1 MDPREQDDLELGAR
15 VADAWERPSTATET
29 STAPAKAA

>member
-15 VADAWERPSTATET
+15 VTDAWERPRPEAATTTA
-29 STAPAKAA
+29 AAA